1 MSLDSISIR
10 TATIEDIPSIFSL
23 VKELAIYEKAEHE
36 VYVDMA
42 YYKEAF
48 TNGIFDSIVATINGD
63 IIGICI
69 YYTTFSTWKGK
80 MLYLEDF
87 VVREAYRQN
96 GVGQLLYNELV
107 SIAKAEGFKLM
118 KWQVLDWN
126 EPAIKFYE
134 KNQAVIEKE
143 WWNCK
148 LVF

>member
-10 TATIEDIPSIFSL
+10 TATIKDIPSVFAL

-36 VYVDMA
+36 VYVDVA

-48 TNGIFDSIVATINGD
+48 IKGIFDSIVATINGD

-87 VVREAYRQN
+87 MVREAYRQN
-96 GVGQLLYNELV
+96 GVGQLLYDKLV

-134 KNQAVIEKE
+134 KNEATIEKE

-148 LVF
+148 VVL

>member
-1 MSLDSISIR
+1 
-10 TATIEDIPSIFSL
+10 
-23 VKELAIYEKAEHE
+23 
-36 VYVDMA
+36 
-42 YYKEAF
+42 
-48 TNGIFDSIVATINGD
+48 
-63 IIGICI
+63 
-69 YYTTFSTWKGK
+69 

-87 VVREAYRQN
+87 VVRETYRQN

-107 SIAKAEGFKLM
+107 SIAKAEGLKLM

-134 KNQAVIEKE
+134 KNEAVIEKE